1 MRPSREGGV
10 EAPASLAHA
19 EGTAA
24 AAAAAPAAAAG
35 AGAAPRARKGSRHH
49 EDREQ
54 YVTKIPSSSFLRV
67 LPERADKLN
76 AADALIAVPV
86 VSSDATAAAA
96 ACSVVVAAAAC
107 HVVAAALAVAAAAVS
122 HVVAAACHV
131 AVAAAA
137 AACHTVAAAAVD
149 VSAAVACRPRVAA
162 LRLMHAFTCCFGA
175 VVLSLA
181 VTAAA
186 CMHVCLCVV
195 AACTLRQSEQQ
206 RLLERF
212 LDFSEQVRGAQLHLL
227 RELDGSPV
235 AETFGLQVADLQEAF
250 AAADAEAGLPHG
262 EPVGGGGS
270 GEGEG
275 LNRKTGEEE
284 DMQIPYR
291 AETVLFRIIEGGV
304 CLSPFSSSS
313 SPKPS
318 SMAASSLHAPA
329 AAVDGEGSTID
340 SPGSSSNFKSTSSF
354 SLPQGSCANGRDEGL
369 SPTVAFPGQLQSFL
383 QLAENEIATKTA
395 TGWKEEAAD
404 YGAAAAAAVQL
415 RRRRVVLAGALT
427 PLALDDTLVVEH
439 KVTLRI
445 HSNGGSREPSSRDTT
460 SSTPPNN
467 SKSSDLTAAAANLS
481 SAYERL
487 TDVLHLHAYQGRLR
501 AAAPE
506 QIRVQRGGRRGS
518 WSQAVDTSIAVLARA
533 DEPRCLSIFYHFRDG
548 VEASF
553 MLGSPEW
560 KALQTAL
567 APLLASRKICA
578 FRGIVHSRREQT
590 GLCTGPFNAK
600 EPLFTP
606 IRAPRDTFDWAS
618 QLDGSAVVQADAKL
632 QEFVPMLRQ
641 RFEALGFV
649 VSSLEKAFGSL
660 ENFAQG
666 HRVFGLNRVQ
676 SNGISGWQYRE
687 WLPNA
692 KAAYLFGDFN
702 NWDRSSHPLHRERR
716 GVSPHFF
723 EAPFAS
729 LKGAPQTAK
738 DEKVTDDGL
747 SAVWSI
753 FLPDNADGTPALTHK
768 SLLRVGVVPHDGDPI
783 DRVPAWA
790 KVVWKSEE
798 FGLFNAVVWD
808 PPESERHA
816 FRYPRPSLPAGVAP
830 AVYEAHIG
838 ASSGEEGRVGT
849 FVEFTETVLPRIKNL
864 GYNTLLLLDVVEH
877 ADFASFGVYVTNHFA
892 ASSRLGTVEELKA
905 LVDRAHALG
914 LCVLISLCHAH
925 SSKNVMDGLGCMD
938 GGDTSYF
945 VSGPSGEVED
955 ARVFDFSKT
964 EVVRFL
970 LSNLYFWLNEFKM
983 EGVTNMLYSNQTL
996 CRQPDPHD
1004 YSTHFTRDLS
1014 SAGVLYVSLANSLAS
1029 RLLPAQGD
1037 NRLLLAQECTGFPT
1051 LCRPLAHGGLGF
1063 SYRVESNW
1071 PQQLRRVIK
1080 QSGHRQ
1086 GRWITSHLL
1095 WSLANKP
1102 NTEKVIAG
1110 AEDADTTRICR
1121 RRMRIALFA
1130 WESLHT
1136 HAVGGVAP
1144 HVTEL
1149 AAALARQGH
1158 CVHVFVRAL
1167 ESCGGCSVHYGVTYH
1182 ECTFDLDRDFVRE
1195 IHNMCESFVACM
1207 LNVEEALGA
1216 EFEICHAHDWL
1227 AGRALVRAKQMGRSS
1242 ILTMHSTEFGRCG
1255 NNNYGG
1261 VSKQIRDIE
1270 AEACHVADRVI
1281 CVSGVLAEEVG
1292 AQYGVH
1298 PAKMAVIYNGINCSK
1313 FDGEVDPGAVK
1324 QTYGVGALEPMFLF
1338 VGRMAV
1344 QKGPDLLL
1352 EAVPYIQKFRGDA
1365 KFVFVGDGHMLQGL
1379 KNRAAQLGVAHT
1391 AAAAVTA
1398 AATAATATAAAAA
1411 ATATAAAA
1419 HQTAACMHAFK
1430 SLSRPCM
1437 HAC

>member
-1 MRPSREGGV
+1 METGPSPLQGLRKRGPPQALPRARRAPTRLLGPDSTPQGAAAARAETIGQQQGPAAATPILELLCLALFSLLSFLCLTLILLFSLTSNNNNSSSSSSSSSDSSSNPLVAPRLTMRPSREGGMG
-10 EAPASLAHA
+10 EAPASLADA
-19 EGTAA
+19 EGTPGAA
-24 AAAAAPAAAAG
+24 ATAGAAPAAPAG
-35 AGAAPRARKGSRHH
+35 AGAASRARGGSRHH
-49 EDREQ
+49 DEREQ
-54 YVTKIPSSSFLRV
+54 YISKIPSSSFLRV
-67 LPERADKLN
+67 MPERADKLN

-86 VSSDATAAAA
+86 
-96 ACSVVVAAAAC
+96 
-107 HVVAAALAVAAAAVS
+107 
-122 HVVAAACHV
+122 
-131 AVAAAA
+131 
-137 AACHTVAAAAVD
+137 
-149 VSAAVACRPRVAA
+149 
-162 LRLMHAFTCCFGA
+162 
-175 VVLSLA
+175 
-181 VTAAA
+181 
-186 CMHVCLCVV
+186 
-195 AACTLRQSEQQ
+195 SEQQ
-206 RLLERF
+206 RLLDRF
-212 LDFSEQVRGAQLHLL
+212 IDFSEQVRGAQLHLL
-227 RELDGSPV
+227 RELEGASV
-235 AETFGLQVADLQEAF
+235 AKTFSLQIADLQGAF
-250 AAADAEAGLPHG
+250 AAADKKAGMPQG
-262 EPVGGGGS
+262 EPVGGGS
-270 GEGEG
+270 GEGE
-275 LNRKTGEEE
+275 
-284 DMQIPYR
+284 DMQLPPR
-291 AETVLFRIIEGGV
+291 AQTVLFRIIEGGV
-304 CLSPFSSSS
+304 SLSPSGSSSS
-313 SPKPS
+313 SS
-318 SMAASSLHAPA
+318 SSSSATIAGAAASSLHAQTA
-329 AAVDGEGSTID
+329 ADVESSTTD
-340 SPGSSSNFKSTSSF
+340 SPGSSSSSLSSSSF
-354 SLPQGSCANGRDEGL
+354 GLRQGCMNGGEEGL
-369 SPTVAFPGQLQSFL
+369 SPSVAFPGQLQSFL
-383 QLAENEIATKTA
+383 QLAENEIATKTV
-395 TGWKEEAAD
+395 TGWKQEAAD
-404 YGAAAAAAVQL
+404 NGAAAAVQL

-445 HSNGGSREPSSRDTT
+445 HSSSNSSSRDASSRDTST
-460 SSTPPNN
+460 STPPN
-467 SKSSDLTAAAANLS
+467 SRSSDLGAAAADLS
-481 SAYERL
+481 SAFERL

-506 QIRVQRGGRRGS
+506 QIRVRAAGGPA
-518 WSQAVDTSIAVLARA
+518 WEL
-533 DEPRCLSIFYHFRDG
+533 DG
-548 VEASF
+548 VEAAF

-578 FRGIVHSRREQT
+578 FRGIMHSRREQT

-606 IRAPRDTFDWAS
+606 MRAPRDTFDWAS
-618 QLDGSAVVQADAKL
+618 QLDGSAVVQADPKL
-632 QEFVPMLRQ
+632 QEFVPLLRE
-641 RFEALGFV
+641 RFEALGLV

-666 HRVFGLNRVQ
+666 SHVFGLNRVQ

-702 NWDRSSHPLHRERR
+702 NWDRASHPLHRERR

-723 EAPFAS
+723 EASFGS
-729 LKGAPQTAK
+729 LKGAPQSPK
-738 DEKVTDDGL
+738 EGQVPDEGL

-753 FLPDNADGTPALTHK
+753 FLPDNADGTPVLTHK
-768 SLLRVGVVPHDGDPI
+768 SLLRVGIVPYDGEAI

-790 KVVWKSEE
+790 QVVWKSED

-808 PPESERHA
+808 PPESEKHA
-816 FRYPRPSLPAGVAP
+816 FRYPRPSLPAGAAP

-838 ASSGEEGRVGT
+838 ASSGEEGRVGN
-849 FVEFTETVLPRIKNL
+849 FLEFTEKVLPRVKNL
-864 GYNTLLLLDVVEH
+864 GYNALLLLDVVEH
-877 ADFASFGVYVTNHFA
+877 ADFSSFGVYVTNHFA
-892 ASSRLGTVEELKA
+892 VSSRLGTVEELKA

-914 LCVLISLCHAH
+914 LLVLISLCHAH

-938 GGDTSYF
+938 GGDASYF

-955 ARVFDFSKT
+955 ARVFDFSRT

-970 LSNLYFWLNEFKM
+970 LSNLSYWLKEFKM
-983 EGVTNMLYSNQTL
+983 EGVTWMLYANQSL
-996 CRQPDPHD
+996 CRQPDPYD
-1004 YSTHFTRDLS
+1004 YSTYFTRDLS

-1029 RLLPAQGD
+1029 KLLPSEGD

-1051 LCRPLAHGGLGF
+1051 LCRPLAQGGLGF
-1063 SYRVESNW
+1063 THRVESNW

-1086 GRWITSHLL
+1086 GRWITAHLL

-1102 NTEKVIAG
+1102 NTEKVIAA
-1110 AEDADTTRICR
+1110 AEDADTTRVCR

-1158 CVHVFVRAL
+1158 YVHVF
-1167 ESCGGCSVHYGVTYH
+1167 
-1182 ECTFDLDRDFVRE
+1182 
-1195 IHNMCESFVACM
+1195 
-1207 LNVEEALGA
+1207 
-1216 EFEICHAHDWL
+1216 
-1227 AGRALVRAKQMGRSS
+1227 GRSS

-1270 AEACHVADRVI
+1270 AHCLFAETSSSNSRSTSNSSSSKAEACHVADRVI

-1352 EAVPYIQKFRGDA
+1352 EAVPFIQKFRGDA
-1365 KFVFVGDGHMLQGL
+1365 KFVFVGDGHMLTGL

-1391 AAAAVTA
+1391 EQHQQQQQRQQQLSCRWESRYAAAGKQ
-1398 AATAATATAAAAA
+1398 
-1411 ATATAAAA
+1411 
-1419 HQTAACMHAFK
+1419 HGRDPLLLDCFD
-1430 SLSRPCM
+1430 
-1437 HAC
+1437 